1 MTVGV
6 LTGLEGK
13 GTGGEGT
20 GGEGTGA
27 VEGDGGRLWIHFS
40 TAESNGDI
48 SPLLP

>member
-20 GGEGTGA
+20 GA
-27 VEGDGGRLWIHFS
+27 VEGDGGRLWIYFS
-40 TAESNGDI
+40 RAESNGDI